1 MTDPYEELAAT
12 IDKIVTS
19 TFVTPVGPEFL
30 DSVLDAAFEKA
41 NVALDYRGEFEP
53 TEVVI
58 TEAFEVMP
66 HEQIVAIS
74 FDGGLPSSS
83 LAELVPMIQAAQI
96 TRKHKSYPA
105 PREAWILA
113 FNRCIE
119 ARDLGKLQ
127 TPLTGHGFLL
137 ENLTF
142 WTPQK
147 TTAATVLPS
156 PQPSPTREGAV
167 STKLRDGV
175 GGLIAWA
182 QKGGGD

>member
-1 MTDPYEELAAT
+1 M
-12 IDKIVTS
+12 
-19 TFVTPVGPEFL
+19 
-30 DSVLDAAFEKA
+30 
-41 NVALDYRGEFEP
+41 
-53 TEVVI
+53 
-58 TEAFEVMP
+58 
-66 HEQIVAIS
+66 
-74 FDGGLPSSS
+74 
-83 LAELVPMIQAAQI
+83 
-96 TRKHKSYPA
+96 
-105 PREAWILA
+105 
-113 FNRCIE
+113 
-119 ARDLGKLQ
+119 GKLQ